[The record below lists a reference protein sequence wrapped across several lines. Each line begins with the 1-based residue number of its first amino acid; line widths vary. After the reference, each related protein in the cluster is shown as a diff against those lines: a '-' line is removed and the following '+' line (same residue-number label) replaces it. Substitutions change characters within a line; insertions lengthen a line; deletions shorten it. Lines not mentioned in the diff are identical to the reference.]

1 MKEFYTRKERNHIF
15 SHIPERTLR
24 FWDDSG
30 LTESAREK
38 EDGRGIQREYA
49 PWNLYQVGIVE
60 EMASVNFPVSLI
72 KSTMEKHF
80 NGRDAAG
87 KPKVRQYSDK
97 LFGIAMGRG
106 RKLKR
111 FPYFKFAFGKADNS
125 AELMAKLL
133 EPLELD
139 NIVSQKLFEQPPKP
153 SVVIILN
160 LPEIIEKVNFYV
172 SKAGLES

>member
-1 MKEFYTRKERNHIF
+1 MKEFYTRKERNLIF
-15 SHIPERTLR
+15 SHIPERTMR

-30 LTESAREK
+30 LTESARGK
-38 EDGRGIQREYA
+38 EDGSGIQREYA
-49 PWNLYQVGIVE
+49 PWNLYQVGIIE
-60 EMASVNFPVSLI
+60 ELASVNFPVSLI

-80 NGRDAAG
+80 IGRDAAG
-87 KPKVRQYSDK
+87 EPKLLQYSDK

-111 FPYFKFAFGKADNS
+111 FPYFKFAFGEADKP

-133 EPLELD
+133 ESLELD
-139 NIVSQKLFEQPPKP
+139 NIASQKLFEQPPKP

-160 LPEIIEKVNFYV
+160 LPEIIEKVIF
-172 SKAGLES
+172 LCI